1 MVLSVGII
9 GPGLVG
15 SALLD
20 QLFSMPHVPQ
30 STSKFIFKVRG
41 ICDSKKM
48 ITSEEGIDLSKWRD
62 VMKTATEK
70 TDLDQFVASIQK
82 GYPRHAIIVDCT
94 SSEPVAIQYP
104 KWLERRVHVV
114 APNKRAFSGAL
125 NVYHDIKK
133 AMQLSG
139 RHCLYETTVGAGLPI
154 IQTIK
159 EMRATGDHVTRI
171 EGIFSGTL
179 SFIFNAFSSA
189 NSKGETTKFS
199 DIVQEAKKRGYTEPD
214 PRDDLSGM
222 DFARK
227 ILILARESGLDLQLS
242 DMQVQNLVSEDA
254 LSPALSCPTE
264 EFLRDHLPSMDERWA
279 KAKDEAAAEN
289 KVLRYVGVIDITGG
303 DTPKTNVASVGI
315 RKYSLDHPF
324 ASLQGCD
331 NVIAIYTS
339 RYSGTPMIVQ
349 GPGAG
354 AEVTAAGVFGDLF
367 RVACYMT

>member
-1 MVLSVGII
+1 
-9 GPGLVG
+9 
-15 SALLD
+15 
-20 QLFSMPHVPQ
+20 MPHVPQ

-41 ICDSKKM
+41 VCDSKKM
-48 ITSEEGIDLSKWRD
+48 LISENGIDLSKWRD
-62 VMKTATEK
+62 AMRSATEP

-94 SSEPVAIQYP
+94 SSEAVAVQYP

-114 APNKRAFSGAL
+114 APNKRAFSGPL
-125 NVYHDIKK
+125 TMYHSIKK

-179 SFIFNAFSSA
+179 SFIFNTFSSA
-189 NSKGETTKFS
+189 NIKSDTKFS
-199 DIVQEAKKRGYTEPD
+199 EIVKEAKKRGYTD
-214 PRDDLSGM
+214 PS
-222 DFARK
+222 
-227 ILILARESGLDLQLS
+227 
-242 DMQVQNLVSEDA
+242 
-254 LSPALSCPTE
+254 SPALSCPVD
-264 EFLRDHLPSMDERWA
+264 EFLRDHLPGMDEKWA
-279 KAKDEAAAEN
+279 KAKEAATAQN
-289 KVLRYVGVIDITGG
+289 KVLRYVGVIALSGG
-303 DTPKTNVASVGI
+303 DSPSKTFEAGVGI
-315 RKYSLDHPF
+315 KEYALDHPF

-367 RVACYMT
+367 RIACYMT